1 MLPGFYEKTVVNIIG
16 LQDKNTRQKARQ
28 KMKMNEKIVKARLN
42 SYQISAV
49 QFAMAS
55 LFPTTRNIFFC
66 LDSMMLVH
74 HRVTHAQYL
83 FLLVH
88 IYTPGLGCLKGG

>member
-16 LQDKNTRQKARQ
+16 LQGKNTEK
-28 KMKMNEKIVKARLN
+28 KMNEKILKARLN

-49 QFAMAS
+49 HFAMAS
-55 LFPTTRNIFFC
+55 LCFQQLGVFFFC

>member
-16 LQDKNTRQKARQ
+16 LQGKNTK
-28 KMKMNEKIVKARLN
+28 KKMNEKIVKARLN

-49 QFAMAS
+49 HFAMAS
-55 LFPTTRNIFFC
+55 LCFQQLGIFFFC